1 MPGAGLLAPSSAP
14 VTVSRDG
21 DGHGR
26 GEGEKTNDE

>member
-14 VTVSRDG
+14 VTVSRDS